1 MIEETV
7 HVDLYVVVVVAE
19 PSCMCVLEVRVAWTH
34 AGCMKHEYIVRQAPI
49 RSYGVEAG
57 AWVEEDVTDTVE
69 SCEQPTSELAARM
82 PATS

>member
-1 MIEETV
+1 M
-7 HVDLYVVVVVAE
+7 
-19 PSCMCVLEVRVAWTH
+19 S
-34 AGCMKHEYIVRQAPI
+34 YIVRQAPI